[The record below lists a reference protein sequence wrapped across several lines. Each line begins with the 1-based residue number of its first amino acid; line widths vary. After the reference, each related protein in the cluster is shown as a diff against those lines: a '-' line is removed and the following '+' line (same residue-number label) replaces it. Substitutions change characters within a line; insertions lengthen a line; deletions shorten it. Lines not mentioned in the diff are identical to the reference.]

1 MPINNE
7 NFITSINKYEENEM
21 KKMMMMKKND
31 EGTYTS
37 IYSFS
42 IAIGWINKYANFRD
56 ELLS

>member
-1 MPINNE
+1 
-7 NFITSINKYEENEM
+7 M
-21 KKMMMMKKND
+21 KKMMMMKKDD